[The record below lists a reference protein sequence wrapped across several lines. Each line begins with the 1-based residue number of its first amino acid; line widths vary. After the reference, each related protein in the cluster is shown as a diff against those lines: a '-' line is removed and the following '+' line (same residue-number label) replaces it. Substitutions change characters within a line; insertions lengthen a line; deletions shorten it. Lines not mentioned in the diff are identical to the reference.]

1 MRFLHPEAAWWMVA
15 LFAAAV
21 AGRVLARRRL
31 GVATTSAWM
40 FDRMSRASLLRRVPA
55 AVFLAGVLLLGC
67 ALMQPVL
74 PLAETE
80 TRSAGLDIVIALDLS
95 SSMEE
100 QMDRAAPPRTPQA
113 ALAVTHTDRRVARP
127 PSKTRLE
134 ATKDAIKSFVG
145 RRIDDRIGLVV
156 FSDNAY
162 VVSPLT
168 LDHRYLVR
176 YIDMVD
182 NQLLRGEGMTAIGEG
197 LALSNYLLARQA
209 ALPGRRNKVIV
220 VFTDG
225 ENTIG
230 REPLEAL
237 AESDAA
243 GIRVHLVGVDLE
255 DEITKKPAVQGLLR
269 AVTRYGGRHFNAA
282 TSRELDA
289 ASRAI
294 DEIEKG
300 VLVSRTL
307 ERDAPVYQWFALPS
321 LICFAAGFGL
331 RAIPAFIDQT

>member
-1 MRFLHPEAAWWMVA
+1 MRFLHPEIAWWFVA
-15 LFAAAV
+15 LFAATIVVRAAV
-21 AGRVLARRRL
+21 RRRL
-31 GVATTSAWM
+31 GVATTSAWV
-40 FDRMSRASLLRRVPA
+40 FDRMYRASLLRRLPA
-55 AVFLAGVLLLGC
+55 AAFLAGLLLLAC
-67 ALMQPVL
+67 ASMDPVL
-74 PLAETE
+74 PFAETE
-80 TRSAGLDIVIALDLS
+80 VRSHGLDIVIALDLS

-100 QMDRAAPPRTPQA
+100 QMDRA
-113 ALAVTHTDRRVARP
+113 
-127 PSKTRLE
+127 KTRLE
-134 ATKDAIKSFVG
+134 ATKDAIEAFVG
-145 RRIDDRIGLVV
+145 SRIDDRIGLVV

-168 LDHRYLVR
+168 FDHRYLVR

-182 NQLLRGEGMTAIGEG
+182 NQILRGEGMTAIGEG

-209 ALPGRRNKVIV
+209 AVPGRRNKVIV

-230 REPLEAL
+230 RDPLGAL

-255 DEITKKPAVQGLLR
+255 EEITKKPQVQALLR
-269 AVTRYGGRHFNAA
+269 AVGRYGGRYFNAG

-294 DEIEKG
+294 DSIEKG
-300 VLVSRTL
+300 VLVSQTY
-307 ERDAPVYQWFALPS
+307 EHDAPVFQWFALPS
-321 LICFAAGFGL
+321 LICFAVAFGL

>member
-1 MRFLHPEAAWWMVA
+1 MRFLHPEIAWWFVA
-15 LFAAAV
+15 LFAATIVVRAAV
-21 AGRVLARRRL
+21 RRRL
-31 GVATTSAWM
+31 GVATTSAWV
-40 FDRMSRASLLRRVPA
+40 FDRMYRASLLRRLPA
-55 AVFLAGVLLLGC
+55 AAFLAGLLLLAC
-67 ALMQPVL
+67 ASMDPVL
-74 PLAETE
+74 PFAETE
-80 TRSAGLDIVIALDLS
+80 VRSHGLDIVIALDLS

-100 QMDRAAPPRTPQA
+100 QMDRA
-113 ALAVTHTDRRVARP
+113 
-127 PSKTRLE
+127 KTRLE
-134 ATKDAIKSFVG
+134 ATKDAIEAFVG
-145 RRIDDRIGLVV
+145 SRIDDRIGLVV

-168 LDHRYLVR
+168 FDHRYLVR

-182 NQLLRGEGMTAIGEG
+182 NQILRGEGMTAIGEG

-209 ALPGRRNKVIV
+209 AVPGRRNKVIV

-230 REPLEAL
+230 RDPLGAL

-255 DEITKKPAVQGLLR
+255 EQITKKPQVQALLR
-269 AVTRYGGRHFNAA
+269 AVGRYGGRYFNAG

-294 DEIEKG
+294 DSIEKG
-300 VLVSRTL
+300 VLVSQTY
-307 ERDAPVYQWFALPS
+307 EHDAPVFQWFALPS
-321 LICFAAGFGL
+321 LICFAVAFGL

>member
-1 MRFLHPEAAWWMVA
+1 MRFLHPEIAWWLVA
-15 LFAAAV
+15 LFAATIVVRV
-21 AGRVLARRRL
+21 AARRRL
-31 GVATTSAWM
+31 GVATASPWV
-40 FDRMSRASLLRRVPA
+40 FDRAYRASLLRRAPA
-55 AVFLAGVLLLGC
+55 AVILTGLLLLGC
-67 ALMQPVL
+67 ALMDPVL
-74 PLAETE
+74 PFAETE
-80 TRSAGLDIVIALDLS
+80 VRSHGLDIVIALDLS

-100 QMDRAAPPRTPQA
+100 QMDRPVSPPTIQPPAFTNHSAGPAAS
-113 ALAVTHTDRRVARP
+113 

-134 ATKDAIKSFVG
+134 ATRDAIKTFVG

-168 LDHRYLVR
+168 FDRRYLVR

-182 NQLLRGEGMTAIGEG
+182 NQILRGEGMTAIGEG
-197 LALSNYLLARQA
+197 LALANDLLVRQA
-209 ALPGRRNKVIV
+209 VVPGRRNKVIV

-230 REPLEAL
+230 RDPLAAL
-237 AESDAA
+237 SAADAA

-255 DEITKKPAVQGLLR
+255 EEITRKPAVRALLR
-269 AVTRYGGRHFNAA
+269 AVTRFGGRYFNAGTA
-282 TSRELDA
+282 RELDA

-294 DEIEKG
+294 DSIEKG

-307 ERDAPVYQWFALPS
+307 EHDAPVFQWFALPS
-321 LICFAAGFGL
+321 LICLAAGFAL
-331 RAIPAFIDQT
+331 RAIPALIDQT

>member
-1 MRFLHPEAAWWMVA
+1 MRFLHPEIAWWFVA
-15 LFAAAV
+15 LFAAAIAV
-21 AGRVLARRRL
+21 RLAVRRRL
-31 GVATTSAWM
+31 GVATTSAWV
-40 FDRMSRASLLRRVPA
+40 FDRMYRASLLRRVPA
-55 AVFLAGVLLLGC
+55 AAFLAGLLLLAC
-67 ALMQPVL
+67 ASMDPVV
-74 PLAETE
+74 PFAQTQVQ
-80 TRSAGLDIVIALDLS
+80 SHGLDIVIALDLS

-100 QMDRAAPPRTPQA
+100 QMDRAGPPRSIESVALTNA
-113 ALAVTHTDRRVARP
+113 AARSATS
-127 PSKTRLE
+127 PSKSRLD
-134 ATKDAIKSFVG
+134 ATKDAIKAFVG

-168 LDHRYLVR
+168 FDHRYLVR

-182 NQLLRGEGMTAIGEG
+182 NQILRGEGMTAIGEG

-209 ALPGRRNKVIV
+209 AVPGRRNKVIV

-230 REPLEAL
+230 RDPLAAL
-237 AESDAA
+237 AQSDAG

-255 DEITKKPAVQGLLR
+255 EDITKKPQVQALLR
-269 AVTRYGGRHFNAA
+269 AVGRYGGRYFNAG
-282 TSRELDA
+282 TSRELDG

-294 DEIEKG
+294 DAIEKG
-300 VLVSRTL
+300 VLVSQTY
-307 ERDAPVYQWFALPS
+307 EHDAPVFQWFALPS
-321 LICFAAGFGL
+321 LICFTVGFGL

>member
-1 MRFLHPEAAWWMVA
+1 MRFLHPEIAWWFVA
-15 LFAAAV
+15 LFAATIVVRAAV
-21 AGRVLARRRL
+21 RRRL
-31 GVATTSAWM
+31 GVATTSAWV
-40 FDRMSRASLLRRVPA
+40 FDRMYRASLLRRLPA
-55 AVFLAGVLLLGC
+55 AAFLAGLLLLAC
-67 ALMQPVL
+67 ASMDPVL
-74 PLAETE
+74 PFAETE
-80 TRSAGLDIVIALDLS
+80 VRSHGLDIVIALDLS

-100 QMDRAAPPRTPQA
+100 QMGRA
-113 ALAVTHTDRRVARP
+113 
-127 PSKTRLE
+127 KTRLE
-134 ATKDAIKSFVG
+134 ATKDAIKAFVG
-145 RRIDDRIGLVV
+145 SRIDDRIGLVV

-168 LDHRYLVR
+168 FDHRYLVR

-182 NQLLRGEGMTAIGEG
+182 NQILRGEGMTAIGDG

-209 ALPGRRNKVIV
+209 AVPGRRNKVIV

-230 REPLEAL
+230 RDPLGAL

-255 DEITKKPAVQGLLR
+255 EEITKKPQVQALLR
-269 AVTRYGGRHFNAA
+269 AVGRYGGRYFNAG

-294 DEIEKG
+294 DSIEKG
-300 VLVSRTL
+300 VLVSQTY
-307 ERDAPVYQWFALPS
+307 EHDAPVFQWFALPS
-321 LICFAAGFGL
+321 LICFAVAFGL

>member
-1 MRFLHPEAAWWMVA
+1 MRFLHPEIAWWFVA
-15 LFAAAV
+15 LFAATIVVRAAV
-21 AGRVLARRRL
+21 RRRL
-31 GVATTSAWM
+31 GVATTSAWV
-40 FDRMSRASLLRRVPA
+40 FDRMYRASLLRRLPA
-55 AVFLAGVLLLGC
+55 AAFLAGLLLLAC
-67 ALMQPVL
+67 ASMDPVL
-74 PLAETE
+74 PFAETE
-80 TRSAGLDIVIALDLS
+80 VRSHGLDIVIALDLS

-100 QMDRAAPPRTPQA
+100 QMDR
-113 ALAVTHTDRRVARP
+113 V
-127 PSKTRLE
+127 KTRLE
-134 ATKDAIKSFVG
+134 ATKDAIKAFVG
-145 RRIDDRIGLVV
+145 SRIDDRIGLVV

-168 LDHRYLVR
+168 FDHRYLVR

-182 NQLLRGEGMTAIGEG
+182 NQILRGEGMTAIGEG

-209 ALPGRRNKVIV
+209 AVPGRRNKVIV

-230 REPLEAL
+230 RDPLGAL

-255 DEITKKPAVQGLLR
+255 EEITKKPQVQALLR
-269 AVTRYGGRHFNAA
+269 AVGRYGGRYFNAG

-294 DEIEKG
+294 DAIEKS
-300 VLVSRTL
+300 VLVSRTY
-307 ERDAPVYQWFALPS
+307 EHDAPVFQWFALPS
-321 LICFAAGFGL
+321 LICFAVAFGL

>member
-1 MRFLHPEAAWWMVA
+1 VRFLHPEIAWWFVA
-15 LFAAAV
+15 LFAATIVLRAAV
-21 AGRVLARRRL
+21 RRRL
-31 GVATTSAWM
+31 GVATTSAWV
-40 FDRMSRASLLRRVPA
+40 FDRIYRASLLRRLPA
-55 AVFLAGVLLLGC
+55 AAFLAGLLLLAC
-67 ALMQPVL
+67 ASMDPVL
-74 PLAETE
+74 PFAETE
-80 TRSAGLDIVIALDLS
+80 VRSHGLDIVIALDLS

-100 QMDRAAPPRTPQA
+100 QMDRA
-113 ALAVTHTDRRVARP
+113 
-127 PSKTRLE
+127 KTRLE
-134 ATKDAIKSFVG
+134 ATKDAIKAFVG
-145 RRIDDRIGLVV
+145 SRIDDRIGLVV

-168 LDHRYLVR
+168 FDHRYLVR
-176 YIDMVD
+176 YIGMVD
-182 NQLLRGEGMTAIGEG
+182 NQILRGEGMTAIGEG

-209 ALPGRRNKVIV
+209 AVPGRRNKVIV

-230 REPLEAL
+230 RDPLGAL

-255 DEITKKPAVQGLLR
+255 EEITKKPQVQALLR
-269 AVTRYGGRHFNAA
+269 AVGRYGGRYFNAG

-294 DEIEKG
+294 DSIEKG
-300 VLVSRTL
+300 VLVSRTY
-307 ERDAPVYQWFALPS
+307 EHDAPVFQWFALPS
-321 LICFAAGFGL
+321 LICFAVAFGL

>member
-1 MRFLHPEAAWWMVA
+1 MRFLHPEIAWWFVA
-15 LFAAAV
+15 LFAATIVVRAAV
-21 AGRVLARRRL
+21 RRRL
-31 GVATTSAWM
+31 GVATTSAWV
-40 FDRMSRASLLRRVPA
+40 FDRMYRASLLRRLPA
-55 AVFLAGVLLLGC
+55 AAFLAGLLLLAC
-67 ALMQPVL
+67 ASMDPVL
-74 PLAETE
+74 PFAETE
-80 TRSAGLDIVIALDLS
+80 VRSHGLDIVIALDLS

-100 QMDRAAPPRTPQA
+100 QMDR
-113 ALAVTHTDRRVARP
+113 V
-127 PSKTRLE
+127 KTRLE
-134 ATKDAIKSFVG
+134 ATKDAIKAFVG
-145 RRIDDRIGLVV
+145 SRIDDRIGLVV

-168 LDHRYLVR
+168 FDHRYLVR

-182 NQLLRGEGMTAIGEG
+182 NQILRGEGMTAIGDG

-209 ALPGRRNKVIV
+209 AVPGRRNKVIV

-230 REPLEAL
+230 RDPLGAL

-255 DEITKKPAVQGLLR
+255 EEITKKPQVQALLR
-269 AVTRYGGRHFNAA
+269 AVGRYGGRYFNAG

-294 DEIEKG
+294 DSIEKG
-300 VLVSRTL
+300 VLVSQTY
-307 ERDAPVYQWFALPS
+307 EHDAPVFQWFALPS
-321 LICFAAGFGL
+321 LICFAVAFGL

>member
-1 MRFLHPEAAWWMVA
+1 MRFLHPEIAWWFVA
-15 LFAAAV
+15 LFAATIVVRAAV
-21 AGRVLARRRL
+21 RRRL
-31 GVATTSAWM
+31 GVATTSAWV
-40 FDRMSRASLLRRVPA
+40 FDRMYRASLLRRLPA
-55 AVFLAGVLLLGC
+55 AAFLAGLLLLAC
-67 ALMQPVL
+67 ASMDPVL
-74 PLAETE
+74 PFAATE
-80 TRSAGLDIVIALDLS
+80 VRSHGLDIVIALDLS

-100 QMDRAAPPRTPQA
+100 QMDRA
-113 ALAVTHTDRRVARP
+113 
-127 PSKTRLE
+127 KTRLE
-134 ATKDAIKSFVG
+134 ATKDAIKAFVG

-168 LDHRYLVR
+168 FDHRYLVR
-176 YIDMVD
+176 YLDMVD
-182 NQLLRGEGMTAIGEG
+182 NQILRGEGMTAIGEG

-209 ALPGRRNKVIV
+209 AVPGRRNKVIV

-230 REPLEAL
+230 RDPLGAL

-255 DEITKKPAVQGLLR
+255 EEITKKPQVQALLR
-269 AVTRYGGRHFNAA
+269 AVGRYGGRYFNAG
-282 TSRELDA
+282 TSRELDG

-294 DEIEKG
+294 DSIEKG
-300 VLVSRTL
+300 VLVSQTY
-307 ERDAPVYQWFALPS
+307 EHDAPVFQWFALPS
-321 LICFAAGFGL
+321 LICFAVAFGL